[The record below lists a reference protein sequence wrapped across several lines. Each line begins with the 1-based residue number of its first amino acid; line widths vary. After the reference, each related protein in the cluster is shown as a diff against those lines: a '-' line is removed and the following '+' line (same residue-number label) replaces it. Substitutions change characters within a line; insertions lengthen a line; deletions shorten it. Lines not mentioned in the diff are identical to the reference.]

1 MVKCFVALV
10 IFFCS
15 VGNLFAQTET
25 KVTINVD
32 KVLIRTALER
42 LQKETKVHFVYDE
55 ENIDQDKRVSL
66 SYTQAPL
73 KIVLEDF
80 CKQTS
85 LRYEVKR
92 NLILILPG
100 KADRNVNRQSF
111 LMKGVVTDEDGE
123 SIIGATVMIGGTS
136 KGTVTDINGQYTLEV
151 QSGDL
156 VSFTF
161 VGMTDKVIKAQVN
174 KKMG

>member
-100 KADRNVNRQSF
+100 KADRNVNRQF
-111 LMKGVVTDEDGE
+111 FFNEGCRYG
-123 SIIGATVMIGGTS
+123 
-136 KGTVTDINGQYTLEV
+136 
-151 QSGDL
+151 
-156 VSFTF
+156 
-161 VGMTDKVIKAQVN
+161 
-174 KKMG
+174 